1 MKIGK
6 TLRTLVILLS
16 VATKAY
22 SQSPIY
28 TTEVLPS
35 FSLLSNGG
43 FCVSNEDNELFGD
56 TTLTFPLL
64 TDGMEGYVY
73 YAYSSVGGGITSIGY
88 EQTYEQSL
96 VSYDNYIFPSL
107 DDTVFITFNIQGNNI
122 ESFCPFFIAFNPLPV
137 VWGDNNVEQIGNDVL
152 ANAVTL
158 SEANAHYISFQ
169 VSNDLEMWKDVSMEQ
184 MHNNS
189 SNINVYT
196 FVVNVEQM
204 REYIPRKAG
213 GIYDFSTQT
222 QTFPVVLYG
231 RFVQYDYN
239 GMSMNTEPKS
249 FVLRLNALY
258 GKILLENYDV
268 SGRKMK

>member
-1 MKIGK
+1 M
-6 TLRTLVILLS
+6 L
-16 VATKAY
+16 
-22 SQSPIY
+22 
-28 TTEVLPS
+28 
-35 FSLLSNGG
+35 NGG
-43 FCVSNEDNELFGD
+43 FCVSDEANELFGD

-64 TDGMEGYVY
+64 TNGMEGYVY
-73 YAYSSVGGGITSIGY
+73 YAYSSVGGSITTINY

-96 VSYDNYIFPSL
+96 ISYDNYVFHSL
-107 DDTVFITFNIQGNNI
+107 DDTVFVTFNIQGSGI

-137 VWGDNNVEQIGNDVL
+137 VWGDNSVEQIGNDVL

-169 VSNDLEMWKDVSMEQ
+169 VSNDLEMWKDVSMAQ

-189 SNINVYT
+189 SNVNVYT

-204 REYIPRKAG
+204 RQYIPRRTG
-213 GIYDFSTQT
+213 GVYDFSTET
-222 QTFPVVLYG
+222 QSFPVVLYG

-239 GMSMNTEPKS
+239 GISMETEPTP
-249 FVLRLNALY
+249 FVLRINALY